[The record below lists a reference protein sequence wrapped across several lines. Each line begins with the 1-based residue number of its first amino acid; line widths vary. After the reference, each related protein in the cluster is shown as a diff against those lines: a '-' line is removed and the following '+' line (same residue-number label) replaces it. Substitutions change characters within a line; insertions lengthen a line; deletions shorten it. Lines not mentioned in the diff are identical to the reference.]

1 MFENCL
7 GGMYYPWT
15 WHASNSPN
23 PKQEGLGKFRFSE
36 LPKPDKHCQGETQ
49 SKAGVPAECKF
60 KIGLAEYF
68 TNRTYRDVELAPG
81 ILTICFI
88 SVHKLVKKH

>member
-1 MFENCL
+1 
-7 GGMYYPWT
+7 MYYPWT

-23 PKQEGLGKFRFSE
+23 PKQEGPAKFRFSE
-36 LPKPDKHCQGETQ
+36 LPKPEKHCQGETQ

-81 ILTICFI
+81 KYTHNLFYFCLQIAW
-88 SVHKLVKKH
+88 